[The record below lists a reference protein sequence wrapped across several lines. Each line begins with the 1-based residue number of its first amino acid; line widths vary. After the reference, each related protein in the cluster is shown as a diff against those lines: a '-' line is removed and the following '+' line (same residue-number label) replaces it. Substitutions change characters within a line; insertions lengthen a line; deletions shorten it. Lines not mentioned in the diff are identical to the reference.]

1 MPNYQDFC
9 ATFYDYRLPLAHAV
23 DKTLRA
29 LSLGMRDAITRHLG
43 VPEGSAQ
50 YATEISGIP
59 TKYVELYRLNTQP
72 NGLKTPAPLDVDEGF
87 YFANENYRF
96 CIGVCVERPESPSD
110 GAVFVEFRVEECG
123 ELWATLVVE
132 NIQGS
137 MLIRL
142 LDMTRGGVLPR
153 YVWTAISHLVFTE
166 NGLGEHFELPLSSPV
181 STGGEIL

>member
-1 MPNYQDFC
+1 MTTGCPSR
-9 ATFYDYRLPLAHAV
+9 TPSTKR
-23 DKTLRA
+23 
-29 LSLGMRDAITRHLG
+29 LG

-72 NGLKTPAPLDVDEGF
+72 NGLKTPAPLNVDEGF
-87 YFANENYRF
+87 YFANEHYRF

-137 MLIRL
+137 IHVADIRDTKSFDEAAAVAL
-142 LDMTRGGVLPR
+142 NLVMTAMKDRR
-153 YVWTAISHLVFTE
+153 EKSKK
-166 NGLGEHFELPLSSPV
+166 PV
-181 STGGEIL
+181 QIGFHTRLAP